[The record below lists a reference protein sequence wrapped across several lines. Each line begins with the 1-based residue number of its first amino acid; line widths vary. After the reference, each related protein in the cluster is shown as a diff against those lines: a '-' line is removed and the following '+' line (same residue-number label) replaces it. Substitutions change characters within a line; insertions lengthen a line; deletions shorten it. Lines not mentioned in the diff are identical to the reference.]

1 MAACKLVGCEN
12 DIPQAKR
19 VKQQGC
25 VDDLASHLIEI
36 ECELCEELLSMT
48 FPEPVSVIYNPLD
61 YAADTHRSF
70 VHKYGNST
78 KDVLF
83 LGMNPGPFGM
93 AQNGVS
99 LSVGGCVTGGRHM
112 LLCVCQSVYDV

>member
-1 MAACKLVGCEN
+1 MAACTRKEAGQCGRSVSK
-12 DIPQAKR
+12 AKR
-19 VKQQGC
+19 LKLQYAST
-25 VDDLASHLIEI
+25 DDIASRLLEI
-36 ECELCEELLSMT
+36 ECELCEELLSIT

-78 KDVLF
+78 RDVLF

-99 LSVGGCVTGGRHM
+99 VCV
-112 LLCVCQSVYDV
+112 YE

>member
-1 MAACKLVGCEN
+1 MAACKSVSCEA

-19 VKQQGC
+19 LKPQGST
-25 VDDLASHLIEI
+25 DDLASRLIEV

-70 VHKYGNST
+70 VRRYGNST

-99 LSVGGCVTGGRHM
+99 LSVGG
-112 LLCVCQSVYDV
+112 